1 MQTNKSDPVIP
12 ENQSWPSPTNRSAS
26 VVQIQSDKYLRINN
40 SINDPPQEAQNSS
53 VPNQNDQGK
62 AAPLNASAAIV
73 ASAQTLEVPEP
84 EDASKG
90 EAPAYNA
97 TASPDPSRA
106 TDGTNEVN
114 GKAGGGVDAQ
124 PLYYPNGTVAPVAQK
139 DEFEYKE
146 VEEGGQRDQEHVKL
160 YKAGK
165 ARIAVKDAFPKI
177 IHLNA
182 QTDINPLAVTELQA
196 NTSRFTSMEL
206 QLNRQGDSIYYWTF
220 SLGTSDGRGGKNH
233 TAYLRDTPGVFNS
246 RNTQEDV
253 EMENGA
259 EKRKQSTSKVDK
271 KLREKDKAEMSKKK
285 VQEEQN
291 LVILVYNEEVIGSF
305 FGSALQLSVVG
316 LYATIVIAI
325 GRFIR
330 IIFDRLSQ
338 RVMYEELPNTK
349 QLFEICEGIF
359 IAQQEGDLVREKQLY
374 DLLILMYRSPEALI
388 KITGTRLEHREE
400 SKEEL
405 STQGSDYDA
414 ATVTGSGSSLTA
426 RRRRGPAGSLSS
438 ESKSGGSDLPGR
450 PGKDKKFE

>member
-1 MQTNKSDPVIP
+1 
-12 ENQSWPSPTNRSAS
+12 
-26 VVQIQSDKYLRINN
+26 
-40 SINDPPQEAQNSS
+40 
-53 VPNQNDQGK
+53 
-62 AAPLNASAAIV
+62 
-73 ASAQTLEVPEP
+73 
-84 EDASKG
+84 
-90 EAPAYNA
+90 
-97 TASPDPSRA
+97 
-106 TDGTNEVN
+106 
-114 GKAGGGVDAQ
+114 
-124 PLYYPNGTVAPVAQK
+124 
-139 DEFEYKE
+139 
-146 VEEGGQRDQEHVKL
+146 
-160 YKAGK
+160 
-165 ARIAVKDAFPKI
+165 
-177 IHLNA
+177 
-182 QTDINPLAVTELQA
+182 
-196 NTSRFTSMEL
+196 MEL
-206 QLNRQGDSIYYWTF
+206 QLNRQGNSIYYWTF

-246 RNTQEDV
+246 RNTQDDV
-253 EMENGA
+253 EMENKA
-259 EKRKQSTSKVDK
+259 EKRKQSTSKVEK

-330 IIFDRLSQ
+330 IIFDRISQ

-388 KITGTRLEHREE
+388 KITGTRLEHKEE

-414 ATVTGSGSSLTA
+414 ATVTGSGSSLTT
-426 RRRRGPAGSLSS
+426 RRRRGPAGSQSS
-438 ESKSGGSDLPGR
+438 ESKSEGSDLPGR
-450 PGKDKKFE
+450 PGKDKKYE